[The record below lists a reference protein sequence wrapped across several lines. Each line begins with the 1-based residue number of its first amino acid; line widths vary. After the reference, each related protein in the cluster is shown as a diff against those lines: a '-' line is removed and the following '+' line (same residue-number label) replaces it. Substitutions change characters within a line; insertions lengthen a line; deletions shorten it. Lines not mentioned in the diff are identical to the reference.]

1 MNKVG
6 ILVSKGYGAGW
17 STWSS
22 KVDPCNKELVELFVN
37 GASDEDKLAKADEIY
52 PDVYTGGLLDC
63 EVVMVDEGTL
73 FKISEYDGY
82 ESLELRDS
90 DDWMIAK

>member
-1 MNKVG
+1 MNMVG

-17 STWSS
+17 STWNS

-37 GASDEDKLAKADEIY
+37 GASDEDKLAKAEEIY
-52 PDVYTGGLLDC
+52 PDAYTGGLLGC

-73 FKISEYDGY
+73 FKINEYDGF
-82 ESLELRDS
+82 ESIELKDS
-90 DDWMIAK
+90 DDWRVAK